1 MLCKYCTNTLCISK
15 CSSRFVFHFQTFCVI
30 LSRAIVRATHTHT
43 PTLCCWILNPMV
55 CAYSAVHGIKIFFT
69 RLRVPSD
76 GMIGAAHLRLQTR
89 RIQVAPISINVC
101 VCDWSVMAFV
111 YGDSSI
117 SLEALCESGRTR
129 LQGDYDCI
137 IELHW
142 VCVWESIYVTALG
155 SVYVCMW
162 GGGGGGYMLVGS
174 VFPLIKFSLW
184 DVRGADGRRQ

>member
-43 PTLCCWILNPMV
+43 PTLCCWILDPMV

-101 VCDWSVMAFV
+101 VWLKCHGFCLWWQFNIIR
-111 YGDSSI
+111 GPLWKWENKI
-117 SLEALCESGRTR
+117 TGR
-129 LQGDYDCI
+129 LW
-137 IELHW
+137 LHNW
-142 VCVWESIYVTALG
+142 VALG
-155 SVYVCMW
+155 LC
-162 GGGGGGYMLVGS
+162 VG
-174 VFPLIKFSLW
+174 VNICYC
-184 DVRGADGRRQ
+184 VG